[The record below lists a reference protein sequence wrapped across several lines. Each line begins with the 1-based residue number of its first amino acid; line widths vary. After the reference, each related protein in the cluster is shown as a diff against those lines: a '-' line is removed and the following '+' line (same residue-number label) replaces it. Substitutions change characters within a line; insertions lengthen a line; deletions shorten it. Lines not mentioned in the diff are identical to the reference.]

1 MEILKQMLYYIY
13 KLIDFLNNH
22 LEYAYTWICIK
33 ILNDEY
39 KLMTRQIFELIK
51 DGDLEGLK

>member
-1 MEILKQMLYYIY
+1 MLYYIY
-13 KLIDFLNNH
+13 KLIDFLNNY
-22 LEYAYTWICIK
+22 LEYAYTWICIQ

>member
-1 MEILKQMLYYIY
+1 MLYYIY

-22 LEYAYTWICIK
+22 LEYAYTWICIQ

-39 KLMTRQIFELIK
+39 KIMTRQIFELIK